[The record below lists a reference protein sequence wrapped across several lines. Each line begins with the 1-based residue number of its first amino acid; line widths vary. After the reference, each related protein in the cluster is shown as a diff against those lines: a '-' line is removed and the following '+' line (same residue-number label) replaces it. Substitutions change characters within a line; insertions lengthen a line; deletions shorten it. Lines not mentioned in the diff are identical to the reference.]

1 MELLK
6 LGSGVL
12 NLWTDVL
19 LGLGIGEG
27 LFSSLLSNLA
37 AMSLTEPLLL
47 VSVSV
52 SASYPSIDESWD
64 TLQFILDFLVSFSSS
79 VMHSPY
85 LLIWTVSRGGGLVIF
100 IQSVDLNDFCPM
112 LEHVSLLLIPG
123 VP

>member
-19 LGLGIGEG
+19 LGLGAGEG
-27 LFSSLLSNLA
+27 LFNSLLSNLA

-64 TLQFILDFLVSFSSS
+64 TLELILDFLVSLSSS
-79 VMHSPY
+79 VMDSLY
-85 LLIWTVSRGGGLVIF
+85 LLI
-100 IQSVDLNDFCPM
+100 
-112 LEHVSLLLIPG
+112 
-123 VP
+123 